1 MSALE
6 KNESED
12 CCEDFPIYYQ
22 LTLLFSLKAQNWHLD
37 NCLSLFLFKLATWTR
52 LLSIYNLVIASYLH
66 IEQIRESDWGCIP
79 MSTLKISS
87 DCLVPGRQDAA
98 ADTRGRYR
106 RLQMALSPALHLL
119 HIQPLTWVEN
129 IKVRMEKLI
138 HEEYW
143 CRNVWCAVLVNI
155 LQAFWLEWLF
165 SLRKTKKVLT
175 H

>member
-1 MSALE
+1 MTALE

-12 CCEDFPIYYQ
+12 WCEDFPIYYQ
-22 LTLLFSLKAQNWHLD
+22 LTLLYSLRAQNWHLG
-37 NCLSLFLFKLATWTR
+37 LSLSLFKLATWTR

-66 IEQIRESDWGCIP
+66 IEQIRESDRGCIP

-129 IKVRMEKLI
+129 IKVKMKRLI
-138 HEEYW
+138 SMKNTDVEMSGVQY
-143 CRNVWCAVLVNI
+143 
-155 LQAFWLEWLF
+155 
-165 SLRKTKKVLT
+165 
-175 H
+175 